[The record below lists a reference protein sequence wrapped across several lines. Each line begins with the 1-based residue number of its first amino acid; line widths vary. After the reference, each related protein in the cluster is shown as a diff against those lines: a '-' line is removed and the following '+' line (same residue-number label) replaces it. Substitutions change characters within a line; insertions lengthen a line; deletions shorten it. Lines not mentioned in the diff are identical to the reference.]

1 MKILTISDIQAIITT
16 LGFED
21 FLRRLVKT
29 LETDFHRWPD
39 FQKSA
44 RQATHSAHGVI
55 ELMPCS
61 DQEYYTFKY
70 VNGHP
75 ENTDHGKLNVV
86 AIGQLSSV
94 ATGYPLMISD
104 MTLLTALRTAAT
116 GGLAAKYLA
125 RDNSQSLAIIGN
137 GAQSEFQTIVL
148 AHLFP
153 IREVRYYDTDYKA
166 MEKFATNLADS
177 AFALKPCLNVAEAI
191 YGADMIVTAT
201 AAKKKQC
208 LFTLDQLAP
217 GTYIQGIGGDCPG
230 KTELSRELMMNA
242 KVVVE
247 HTSQSIVEGDI
258 QQCSAADIYAEL
270 WQLVCEIKAG
280 RENNTE
286 ITVFDSVGFA
296 LEDFSI
302 LTMIYGL
309 SNELQLGSDFEL
321 LPELDNP
328 KDLYGLLR
336 A

>member
-44 RQATHSAHGVI
+44 RQATHYPHGVI

-61 DQEYYTFKY
+61 DQDYYTFKY

-137 GAQSEFQTIVL
+137 GAQSEFQTIEL

-166 MEKFATNLADS
+166 MVKFATNLAGS
-177 AFALKPCLNVAEAI
+177 SFALKPCLNVAEAI
-191 YGADMIVTAT
+191 HGADMIVTAT

-309 SNELQLGSDFEL
+309 ANELQLGSDFEL

-336 A
+336 S

>member
-44 RQATHSAHGVI
+44 RQATHFAHGVI

-166 MEKFATNLADS
+166 MVKFATNLAGF

-191 YGADMIVTAT
+191 HGADMIVTAT

-247 HTSQSIVEGDI
+247 HTLQSIVEGDI

-309 SNELQLGSDFEL
+309 ANELQLGTDFEL

-336 A
+336 S

>member
-29 LETDFHRWPD
+29 LEADFHRWPD

-44 RQATHSAHGVI
+44 RQATHYAHGVI

-94 ATGYPLMISD
+94 ATGYPLMISE

-153 IREVRYYDTDYKA
+153 IREVRYYDMDYKA
-166 MEKFATNLADS
+166 MVKFATNLAG
-177 AFALKPCLNVAEAI
+177 APFALKPCLNVAEAI
-191 YGADMIVTAT
+191 HGADMIVTAT

-309 SNELQLGSDFEL
+309 ANELQLGSDFEL

-336 A
+336 S

>member
-1 MKILTISDIQAIITT
+1 
-16 LGFED
+16 
-21 FLRRLVKT
+21 
-29 LETDFHRWPD
+29 
-39 FQKSA
+39 
-44 RQATHSAHGVI
+44 
-55 ELMPCS
+55 
-61 DQEYYTFKY
+61 
-70 VNGHP
+70 
-75 ENTDHGKLNVV
+75 NTDHGKLNVV

-191 YGADMIVTAT
+191 HGADMIVTAT

-247 HTSQSIVEGDI
+247 HTLQSIVEGDI

-309 SNELQLGSDFEL
+309 ANELQLGTDFEL

-336 A
+336 S

>member
-1 MKILTISDIQAIITT
+1 MKILTISDIQVIINT
-16 LGFED
+16 LGFEG
-21 FLRRLVKT
+21 FLQRLIKT
-29 LETDFHRWPD
+29 LETDFRRWPD

-44 RQATHSAHGVI
+44 RQATHYAHGVI

-75 ENTDHGKLNVV
+75 KNTDSGKLNVV

-94 ATGYPLMISD
+94 ATGYPLMISE

-116 GGLAAKYLA
+116 GALAANYLA

-137 GAQSEFQTIVL
+137 GAQSEFQTIAL

-153 IREVRYYDTDYKA
+153 IREVRYYDTDHQA
-166 MEKFATNLADS
+166 MAKFATNLAGFP
-177 AFALKPCLNVAEAI
+177 FALKPCLNIAEAI
-191 YGADMIVTAT
+191 HGADMIVTAT

-217 GTYIQGIGGDCPG
+217 GTYIQGIGGDCPE
-230 KTELSRELMMNA
+230 KIELSRELMLNA

-270 WQLVCEIKAG
+270 WQLVCQIKAG
-280 RENNTE
+280 RENDTE

-309 SNELQLGSDFEL
+309 ANELQLGSDCEL
-321 LPELDNP
+321 LPEMDNP

-336 A
+336 S

>member
-1 MKILTISDIQAIITT
+1 MKILTISDIQVIINT
-16 LGFED
+16 LGFEG
-21 FLRRLVKT
+21 FLQRLVKT
-29 LETDFHRWPD
+29 LETDFRRWPD

-44 RQATHSAHGVI
+44 RQATHYAHGVI

-75 ENTDHGKLNVV
+75 KNTDSGKLNVV

-94 ATGYPLMISD
+94 ATGYPLMISE

-116 GGLAAKYLA
+116 GALAANYLA

-137 GAQSEFQTIVL
+137 GAQSEFQTIAL
-148 AHLFP
+148 AHFFP
-153 IREVRYYDTDYKA
+153 IREVRYYDTAPQA
-166 MEKFATNLADS
+166 MAKFATNLAGFP
-177 AFALKPCLNVAEAI
+177 FALKPCLNIAEAI
-191 YGADMIVTAT
+191 HGADMIVTAT

-217 GTYIQGIGGDCPG
+217 GTYIQGIGGDCPE
-230 KTELSRELMMNA
+230 KIELSRELMLNA

-247 HTSQSIVEGDI
+247 HTAQSIVEGDI

-270 WQLVCEIKAG
+270 WQLVCQIKAG
-280 RENNTE
+280 RENDTE

-309 SNELQLGSDFEL
+309 ANELQLGSDCEL
-321 LPELDNP
+321 LPEMDNP

-336 A
+336 S

>member
-44 RQATHSAHGVI
+44 RQATHFAHGVI

-191 YGADMIVTAT
+191 HGADMIVTAT

-247 HTSQSIVEGDI
+247 HTLQSIVEGDI

-309 SNELQLGSDFEL
+309 ANELQLGTDFEL

-336 A
+336 S